1 MERILFVAL
10 LALLVYL
17 VYLVFLPF
25 LVPLAWGVVFAIM
38 FYPLHQRVHKRIAR
52 ANLAALVTTLLL
64 TAVIIVPTLLVAG
77 AFTTQ
82 AVQLAGRVQAD
93 WEQGRM
99 PLSQVWQGVP
109 LRRLLDW
116 LARHNIEEQQLRDLV
131 TQNMDNLAS
140 FVAGQLGALARNL
153 AFFVFN
159 LFVALFASFYL
170 FRDGPVLLRLLRRV
184 LPLDEEHREAL
195 FTVAH
200 DVLYASV
207 FSGLVVA
214 AVQGTLGGAVFW
226 LVGIKAAVLWG
237 VVMAFFALLP
247 VVGPWIIWL
256 PAVLSFLFSGQY
268 LRAVILL
275 ALGGLVISMVDNIL
289 RPILLS
295 GRSQLNG
302 LLVFISILGG
312 VAAFG
317 ALGIVLGPILVALAD
332 AVLETYI
339 AEDVPAA
346 PAAASK

>member
-64 TAVIIVPTLLVAG
+64 TAVLIVPTLLVAG
-77 AFTTQ
+77 AFTAQ

-109 LRRLLDW
+109 VRHLLDW
-116 LARHNIEEQQLRDLV
+116 LARHNIEEQQLRDFV
-131 TQNMDNLAS
+131 TQNMDNVAS

-170 FRDGPVLLRLLRRV
+170 FRDGPVLLGLLRRV
-184 LPLDEEHREAL
+184 LPLDDEHREAL

-214 AVQGTLGGAVFW
+214 AVQGTLGGVVFW
-226 LVGIKAAVLWG
+226 LIGIKAAVLWG

-256 PAVLSFLFSGQY
+256 PAVLSFLLSGQY
-268 LRAVILL
+268 VRAVILL

-317 ALGIVLGPILVALAD
+317 VLGIVLGPILVALAD
-332 AVLETYI
+332 AVLETYT

-346 PAAASK
+346 PASASK